1 MCDLFVYCGV
11 CVSLWLVCVWFVC
24 VYPGVCVSLWLVRVC
39 VYCGVCVSLWLV
51 CVCVPWGVCVSLW
64 LVRVWS
70 VSVYCG
76 VCVECVHTPALWAG
90 GCSVADCALSGTD
103 PSAGWRCV
111 WL

>member
-1 MCDLFVYCGV
+1 MCDLSVYCGV

-24 VYPGVCVSLWLVRVC
+24 VYP
-39 VYCGVCVSLWLV
+39 GVCVSLWLV

-103 PSAGWRCV
+103 PSVG
-111 WL
+111 